1 IVPDGALWELPFQA
15 LQPQAQKF
23 LIENCS
29 ISYAPS
35 LTVLLEMIKPRVK
48 GSTRSASLLAFGN
61 PAISKMTN
69 EMVKSVFMDER
80 LGPLPEAERQVK
92 MLGRLYGPAR
102 SKIYVGSQAQEGR
115 VKTEAA
121 GYPILHIAAHGIL
134 NDKNPMYSQVVL
146 SLPEEN
152 TSEDGMLEA

>member
-1 IVPDGALWELPFQA
+1 NTGTALLEYVVTEDKTYLFVLSKQRLSPARDGLPVLKVYTLDIKQKELTDQVERFRRRVSNLDFGFQELARELYELLLGPAHAELQNKTKLIIVPDGALWELPFQA

-61 PAISKMTN
+61 PAISKMT
-69 EMVKSVFMDER
+69 
-80 LGPLPEAERQVK
+80 
-92 MLGRLYGPAR
+92 
-102 SKIYVGSQAQEGR
+102 
-115 VKTEAA
+115 
-121 GYPILHIAAHGIL
+121 
-134 NDKNPMYSQVVL
+134 
-146 SLPEEN
+146 
-152 TSEDGMLEA
+152 